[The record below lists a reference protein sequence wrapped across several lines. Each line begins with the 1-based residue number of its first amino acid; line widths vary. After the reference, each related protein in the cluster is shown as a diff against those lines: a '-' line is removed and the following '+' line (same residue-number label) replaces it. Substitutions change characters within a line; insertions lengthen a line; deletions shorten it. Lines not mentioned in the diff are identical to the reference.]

1 MRSMIATLM
10 TPQKLNVASN
20 FRKWLLVR
28 FGNNFQPVNV
38 RLQGV
43 CLVSVVLAGGTFR
56 VGKHSHLKRLIS
68 FHNTCAPGHVWYTSL
83 AFCRLEKNHGKS
95 CSSYCTIREKLEEW
109 IQRIQSLS
117 LILRILIP
125 VP

>member
-1 MRSMIATLM
+1 MIATLM

-28 FGNNFQPVNV
+28 FGNNFQPDNV

-68 FHNTCAPGHVWYTSL
+68 FHNTCAQATCGIHLWHFVDLRKTMGKAVL
-83 AFCRLEKNHGKS
+83 ATVR
-95 CSSYCTIREKLEEW
+95 
-109 IQRIQSLS
+109 
-117 LILRILIP
+117 
-125 VP
+125 